1 MHVSVVV
8 PLHNKGKYVIRALD
22 SIVAQTFVDFEVI
35 VVDDGSTDNSGELA
49 RAYPDERIRVIVQS
63 NRGPGAA
70 RNRGIAEA
78 KGHYVAFLDAD
89 DEWMPEYL
97 EISVRRLDELGPS
110 VASLTSG
117 YIEYPRRISSEA
129 MWRRRGLQDGLQTL
143 PEPSNVL
150 ALQYMSSYMSPCSTV
165 IRTSVVRKHGGF
177 FDHYRCTYGEDAALS
192 LQILLHECVYFQM
205 RPLICFHREASD
217 LSANYTRP
225 RTLEPFLTNPGGVLL
240 MLPRG
245 TPSSAASFPGFACLQ
260 GGSDAGVLG

>member
-1 MHVSVVV
+1 
-8 PLHNKGKYVIRALD
+8 
-22 SIVAQTFVDFEVI
+22 
-35 VVDDGSTDNSGELA
+35 
-49 RAYPDERIRVIVQS
+49 
-63 NRGPGAA
+63 
-70 RNRGIAEA
+70 
-78 KGHYVAFLDAD
+78 
-89 DEWMPEYL
+89 MPEYL

-205 RPLICFHREASD
+205 RPLVCFHREASD

-225 RTLEPFLTNPGGVLL
+225 RTLEPFLTNLGEFFSCCPEELRPLL
-240 MLPRG
+240 RAFLALRACKGAVMLGYWGDWLGAQALLQRFVSFSDWRLQYLISALSAC
-245 TPSSAASFPGFACLQ
+245 TPL
-260 GGSDAGVLG
+260 AGLVRRVVGRI